1 MTKIK
6 EDNRVHR
13 KVIQT
18 PVAET
23 KPNAEKAAP
32 KAAPKR
38 KEAKPKGKA

>member
-23 KPNAEKAAP
+23 KPDAEKAAP

-38 KEAKPKGKA
+38 KEVKSKGKA